1 MHPKARKAREE
12 GRDRSAIAAAGGS
25 ARSPASSTFSQLL
38 AEARGRLDELD
49 ARGAAALFERALEL
63 RHDDVETLDALG
75 EICFSEGD
83 SARALEV
90 FSRAVALRPAEA
102 TPAGAAR
109 WLYLGEL
116 DEGLGAVEKLRR
128 GTALLQQYL
137 EASPAAP
144 DDPERRAASRDLSGA
159 FCSLAELFMTDLCD
173 EEGAELRCDEFAAA
187 AVAADV
193 SNPEA
198 HRVLADV
205 RMCQARPD
213 DALAPVL
220 RSVKLLE
227 ECYPPDDEEEDD
239 AGAELPA
246 VDSDAKAEADEGD
259 DAMALSAAAAAASA
273 SRSRRKSGGPSVAT
287 ASAAVAAAAA
297 AGDSSAQASARAA
310 LEFAALAKLTQLPP
324 WESRLRL
331 AQIAMELAAY
341 EPAVSVLVRLLEEDD
356 AAMEVWFLL
365 AEAHFHLGD
374 LDVARDYLGDARSMV
389 SEALAVVSSRGKK
402 RGGLG
407 AVALRAAGGG
417 GAVAELVALGR
428 PELEAQ
434 LAKFCDLA
442 AVVDAAA
449 TSHGASGVA
458 GVAVGT
464 AAAGADEDM
473 ARGKTACLSQSDTT
487 GDLL

>member
-25 ARSPASSTFSQLL
+25 AARSPASSFAQLVS
-38 AEARGRLDELD
+38 EARGRLDELD

-90 FSRAVALRPAEA
+90 FSRAVALRPTEA

-187 AVAADV
+187 AVAADD

-220 RSVKLLE
+220 RSVRLLE
-227 ECYPPDDEEEDD
+227 ECYPPDNDEEDD
-239 AGAELPA
+239 DAGVGLPGA
-246 VDSDAKAEADEGD
+246 DSDAKDEDD
-259 DAMALSAAAAAASA
+259 DAMALSAAAAAAPA

-374 LDVARDYLGDARSMV
+374 LEVAQDYLGDAQAMV
-389 SEALAVVSSRGKK
+389 SEAIAVASSRGKK

-407 AVALRAAGGG
+407 AVALRAASGG

-434 LAKFCDLA
+434 LAKFRDLA
-442 AVVDAAA
+442 AVVDASA
-449 TSHGASGVA
+449 TAHGASGVA
-458 GVAVGT
+458 GVPAIG
-464 AAAGADEDM
+464 AAGADEDM
-473 ARGKTACLSQSDTT
+473 ARGKTA
-487 GDLL
+487 